1 MNKLIKFSFLAVFAI
16 LAFSACGPKYSYET
30 VEGDPMRAR
39 IYTLDNGLTVYMAP
53 NHETPRIQTFIAVR
67 TGGKNDPSETTG
79 LSHYLEHLMFKGTQQ
94 FGTQDYEKEKPLLD
108 AIEAQFEV
116 YRKTTNEAER
126 AAIYKVIDSL
136 SYEASKL
143 AIPNEYDKLMA
154 AIGSSGTNAYTS
166 MDATVYIEDIP
177 SNQVENWAKIQS
189 DRFKNMVIRG
199 FHTELETVY
208 EEKNM
213 SLTDDGEKVWEALY
227 AELFP
232 NHPYGKQSVLGTQE
246 HLKNPSI
253 INIKNHFANFYV
265 PNNIAICLSGD
276 FDPDA
281 MIAVIDQYFGDMQPN
296 PNLAPPLTAAQPKIA
311 GPVVREVVGLEAEN
325 LYMAWQA
332 SGAASAEADVLSL
345 MSSMLYNGK
354 AGIIDVDLIQKQ
366 RVLSAG
372 AFGDVMTDHG
382 SFLLMGR
389 PKAGQKLEEVKD
401 LLLQAVAKLKAGDFD
416 EALLE
421 AALNNYKASMM
432 NSLDRNSGRAS
443 MFVGAFTDRV
453 SWTNAVHRLDRM
465 GKLNKAD
472 IVALANKLLGDDN
485 YVVVYKRLGK
495 DPNELK
501 MPKPEITAIE
511 TNRDVSSQFLRD
523 VQAAEITPIAPVFV
537 DYDKDLS
544 KLTAKANIPV
554 FYVKNPTTDIF
565 QLDYVFEI
573 GSNNDPANNTA
584 FEYLNFLGTSTMSLE
599 QIKLEFYKIACSYR
613 VSSSTNRSQIT
624 LSGLSENMGRAMQL
638 LESLI
643 HDAQPN
649 KEALENMKADI
660 LKRRADAKLDQG
672 ANFSMLQNYAM
683 YGPKSPATNILS
695 SAQLKAL
702 TPQDLIGRIQK
713 LAGLQHRVLYFGP
726 LSETELLAA
735 IERYH
740 DVPETLT
747 PAPQPVIFPYQETP
761 GNKVYLAEYDA
772 KQIYFI
778 QYSNRGERYSV
789 ENDPGVS
796 LYNAYFGSGMNG
808 IVFQEMREARGLAYT
823 ARASLSQPS
832 KLYDS
837 YYFTAFIATQNDK
850 MGIAMDAFG
859 EIINDMPESE
869 NAFQLAKEAQLTR
882 IQTQRIVKAGILSS
896 YLSAEDMGLNY
907 DRRKA
912 VYEKIGQMSLADV
925 KAFQEKWVKNRPYT
939 YCVLGDS
946 KDLDLKKLATFG
958 PITKLTQQQIF
969 GY

>member
-1 MNKLIKFSFLAVFAI
+1 MNKLIKFSFLTVFAI

-30 VEGDPMRAR
+30 VEGDPMQAR

-53 NHETPRIQTFIAVR
+53 NHETPRIQTYIAVR

-79 LSHYLEHLMFKGTQQ
+79 LSHYLEHLMFKGTEQ

-116 YRKTTNEAER
+116 YRKTTDEAAR
-126 AAIYKVIDSL
+126 TAIYKVIDSL

-177 SNQVENWAKIQS
+177 SNQIDNWAKIQS
-189 DRFKNMVIRG
+189 DRFQNMVIRG

-213 SLTDDGEKVWEALY
+213 SLTSDSEKVWEALY
-227 AELFP
+227 ATLFP

-265 PNNIAICLSGD
+265 PNNMAVCLSGD

-281 MIAVIDQYFGDMQPN
+281 MIVVIDKYFGNMKPN
-296 PNLAPPLTAAQPKIA
+296 AKLAPPSTAAQPKIS
-311 GPVVREVVGLEAEN
+311 GPVVKEVVGLEAEN
-325 LYMAWQA
+325 LSLAWQA
-332 SGAASAEADVLSL
+332 VGASAADADALSL
-345 MSSMLYNGK
+345 MGSILYNGR
-354 AGIIDVDLIQKQ
+354 AGIIDLELIQKQ
-366 RVLSAG
+366 KVLSGSASPDLM
-372 AFGDVMTDHG
+372 ADHG
-382 SFLLMGR
+382 ALVMRGR

-401 LLLQAVAKLKAGDFD
+401 LLLGAVAKLKAGDFD

-421 AALNNYKASMM
+421 AALNNYKVNMM
-432 NSLDRNSGRAS
+432 TSLDRNSGRAS
-443 MFVGAFTDRV
+443 MFVSVFTNRIAWAD
-453 SWTNAVHRLDRM
+453 AVQRLDRIS
-465 GKLNKAD
+465 KLSKTD

-485 YVVVYKRLGK
+485 YVLVYKRRGK

-501 MPKPEITAIE
+501 ISKPEITAIE
-511 TNRDVSSQFLRD
+511 TNRDVSSQFLRNI
-523 VQAAEITPIAPVFV
+523 QAADVRPIEPVFV

-554 FYVKNPTTDIF
+554 LYVKNPTTDLF
-565 QLDYVFEI
+565 QLDYVFEL
-573 GSNNDPANNTA
+573 GSNNDPANGTA
-584 FEYLNFLGTSTMSLE
+584 FDYLSYLGTSTMSPE
-599 QIKLEFYKIACSYR
+599 QIKLEFYKIACSFR
-613 VSSSTNRSQIT
+613 VSSSTNRSQISI
-624 LSGLSENMGRAMQL
+624 SGLSENMGQAMQL

-660 LKRRADAKLDQG
+660 LKRRADAKLNQSS
-672 ANFSMLQNYAM
+672 NFSMLQNYAM

-695 SAQLKAL
+695 AAQLKAL
-702 TPQDLIGRIQK
+702 TPKDLIDRIQK
-713 LAGLQHRVLYFGP
+713 LAGVQHRVLYFGP
-726 LSETELLAA
+726 LSEDEALAA
-735 IERYH
+735 VNRYH
-740 DVPETLT
+740 EVPQTLA
-747 PAPQPVIFPYQETP
+747 PAPAPVIFPYLETP
-761 GNKVYLAEYDA
+761 SNKVYLAEYDA
-772 KQIYFI
+772 KQIYFV
-778 QYSNRGERYSV
+778 QYSNYGERYQV
-789 ENDPGVS
+789 ENDLGVA
-796 LYNAYFGSGMNG
+796 LYNAYFGGGMNG

-832 KLYDS
+832 KLYDP

-850 MGIAMDAFG
+850 MGIAMDAFA

-869 NAFQLAKEAQLTR
+869 NAFQLAKESQLAR
-882 IQTQRIVKAGILSS
+882 IQTQRIVKSGILSS
-896 YLSAEDMGLNY
+896 YLSAEDMGINY

-912 VYEKIGQMSLADV
+912 IYEKLGSMSLADV
-925 KAFQEKWVKNRPYT
+925 KAFQEKWVKNRTYT

-946 KDLDLKKLATFG
+946 KDLDLKKLGTFG
-958 PITKLTQQQIF
+958 PITRLTKEQIF